1 MTVMTVAP
9 ESAVILLCPGQGAQ
23 APGMGKAWA
32 QRSTAARQTFEE
44 ADAVLGFP
52 LSTLCFEGP
61 AEELNRTD
69 LAQAALYTT
78 SVASWRGLLEA
89 GVYQPEQV
97 IAAAGLSLGEFTALH
112 LAGALSFEDGLRL
125 VRLRGQ
131 AMQQAAEASAGGM
144 VALIRGDDAAAAA
157 LCKAVL
163 DQLPAEVLVPANYN
177 APGQVV
183 VSGTRSA
190 CELALR
196 LAEGHGMAA
205 KALAVAGA
213 FHSPLM
219 APAADRLREALVRAA
234 WATPRI
240 PVLSNVTA
248 QPHLAGD
255 LASIRARLVEQL
267 TQPVRWAQSMSWALA
282 QLKGRFVELAPNNV
296 LAGLMK
302 RIDRKTPVLN
312 HAEPA

>member
-1 MTVMTVAP
+1 
-9 ESAVILLCPGQGAQ
+9 
-23 APGMGKAWA
+23 
-32 QRSTAARQTFEE
+32 
-44 ADAVLGFP
+44 
-52 LSTLCFEGP
+52 
-61 AEELNRTD
+61 
-69 LAQAALYTT
+69 
-78 SVASWRGLLEA
+78 
-89 GVYQPEQV
+89 
-97 IAAAGLSLGEFTALH
+97 
-112 LAGALSFEDGLRL
+112 
-125 VRLRGQ
+125 
-131 AMQQAAEASAGGM
+131 
-144 VALIRGDDAAAAA
+144 
-157 LCKAVL
+157 
-163 DQLPAEVLVPANYN
+163 
-177 APGQVV
+177 V
-183 VSGTRSA
+183 VSGTRAA